1 MTQYSPGGQWE
12 GKEFCT
18 GGLQEKEF
26 CTGGLQ
32 EKEVSSSIVI
42 TVETDRTGFEDF
54 EDFVGSPFTFGEN
67 ICWSKDRTELDGD
80 LLLKRFQNSPDFI
93 CDDIEEEVDLIEA

>member
-12 GKEFCT
+12 
-18 GGLQEKEF
+18 EKEF

-42 TVETDRTGFEDF
+42 TVETDRTGLEDF

-67 ICWSKDRTELDGD
+67 ICCSKDRTELDGD